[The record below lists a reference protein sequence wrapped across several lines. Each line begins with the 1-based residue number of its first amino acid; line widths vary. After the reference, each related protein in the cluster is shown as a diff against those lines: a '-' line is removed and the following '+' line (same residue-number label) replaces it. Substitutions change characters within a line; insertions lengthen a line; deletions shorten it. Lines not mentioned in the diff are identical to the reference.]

1 MKKRMEKFKGMK
13 GAELTKKLADLR
25 EEVRAMHFKNEGAKS
40 KNVKESGNLK
50 REIARVLTLINQE
63 K

>member
-13 GAELTKKLADLR
+13 AVELVEKLADFR
-25 EEVRAMHFKNEGAKS
+25 EALRAMHFKSEGAKS
-40 KNVKESGNLK
+40 KNVKESANTK
-50 REIARVLTLINQE
+50 KDIARTLTLINQA